1 MTGQSQ
7 NASTSRR
14 FLPSARQTNVLI
26 GIGLISLGYALY
38 LRYLVIEN
46 VPVGLA
52 CDAGAQTFICLSRKV
67 ALAFDE
73 HSVYGWVAA
82 GAAILTFIRPTVVW
96 FAIALAAAGLGVVLH
111 NAGLAGFAVAL
122 LLLSLARPAP
132 VAE

>member
-1 MTGQSQ
+1 MTDPSPT
-7 NASTSRR
+7 AIATRR
-14 FLPSARQTNVLI
+14 FLPSARQAIWLI
-26 GIGLISLGYALY
+26 GIGLVALGYALY
-38 LRYLVIEN
+38 LRYWVIEN

-52 CDAGAQTFICLSRKV
+52 CDAGAQTFVCLSRKV

-82 GAAILTFIRPTVVW
+82 GAAVLTFVRPTVVW
-96 FAIALAAAGLGVVLH
+96 FAIALAASGLGVVLH

-132 VAE
+132 VPE

>member
-1 MTGQSQ
+1 MTDPSPT
-7 NASTSRR
+7 AIATRR
-14 FLPSARQTNVLI
+14 FLPSARQTVWLI
-26 GIGLISLGYALY
+26 GIGLVSLGYALY
-38 LRYLVIEN
+38 LRYFVIEN

-52 CDAGAQTFICLSRKV
+52 CDAGAQTFVCLSRKV

-82 GAAILTFIRPTVVW
+82 GAAVLTFVRPTVVW
-96 FAIALAAAGLGVVLH
+96 FAIALAASGLGVVLH

-132 VAE
+132 VPE